1 MRQIFIPVAVE
12 KGKEISFSKKRRGK
26 RYVKRKWYFA
36 FRPYNVKHI
45 ITEGIIFYNGS
56 FRFWF

>member
-26 RYVKRKWYFA
+26 RYVKRK
-36 FRPYNVKHI
+36 
-45 ITEGIIFYNGS
+45 
-56 FRFWF
+56 